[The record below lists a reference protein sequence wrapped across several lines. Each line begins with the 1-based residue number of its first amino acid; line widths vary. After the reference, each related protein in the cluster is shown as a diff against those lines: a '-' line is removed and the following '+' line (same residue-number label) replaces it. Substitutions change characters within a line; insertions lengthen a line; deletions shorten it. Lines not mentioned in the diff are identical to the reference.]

1 MRYIV
6 EKNYTEFMNEIAKDL
21 LIESYPLENYSDN
34 VLEEKIK
41 NTKNALKKILKA
53 LGMEKILQDKRYI
66 NGREKIFPVH
76 FQILCKV
83 LLEKNRSKKDDFV
96 NKIMNKNYKKITD
109 EEIDEFL
116 EEIDGEFSNWFKQL
130 EFEPKNENERSKKEL
145 DDIFNDI
152 EEEMID
158 SESTEW
164 IDTLDNDD
172 DYSKRE
178 VEYLQMKFSLRQQKN
193 TVIECVENNL
203 RYALIIDTT
212 LSKIHFEIDEMVNEM
227 LDLKAITEQL
237 VLLEDYE
244 SELLGRVAIPKIII
258 ENNHQRYQLSNK
270 RKSII
275 LKELYCDIEKC
286 LDFYKECIQ
295 RYVEEKNK
303 DCLNGDEDCRTDF
316 LDLREDLMSDK
327 IDFLYSEEELMA
339 DEIDEDNQ
347 IDE

>member
-53 LGMEKILQDKRYI
+53 LGMDKILQDKRYI
-66 NGREKIFPVH
+66 NGKEKIFPVH

-83 LLEKNRSKKDDFV
+83 LLKKNRSKKDDFV

-116 EEIDGEFSNWFKQL
+116 EEIDGEFLNWFEQL

-152 EEEMID
+152 EEEMIY

-178 VEYLQMKFSLRQQKN
+178 VEYLQTKFSLRQQKN
-193 TVIECVENNL
+193 TVIKCVENNL
-203 RYALIIDTT
+203 RYSLLIDAT
-212 LSKIHFEIDEMVNEM
+212 LSKIHFEIEEMVNEM
-227 LDLKAITEQL
+227 LDLKEITEQL

-270 RKSII
+270 CKSII

-295 RYVEEKNK
+295 CYVEEKNK

-316 LDLREDLMSDK
+316 LHLREDLMSDK
-327 IDFLYSEEELMA
+327 IDFLYSEEELIS